1 MWLNSKCNTKFNE
14 SRVSRKRVYIVDKYD
29 FFVRSL
35 TLISEKGY
43 VGCLVL
49 RCWGATKNEWISKSA
64 GGLKTL
70 SLQWT
75 AEPLLCFKRDRIA
88 YWPSFL
94 QASKQYCCIAHM
106 YYSYIGI
113 YMLGLSAV
121 HTVLGLGWAQPAAA
135 DVCVAAAAAGKWQP
149 RQKR

>member
-14 SRVSRKRVYIVDKYD
+14 SRVSRKRVYLVDKYD

-64 GGLKTL
+64 GGSKL
-70 SLQWT
+70 SLSSSTIVELSLENGIIGQVFFSER
-75 AEPLLCFKRDRIA
+75 AEDKV
-88 YWPSFL
+88 YEFL
-94 QASKQYCCIAHM
+94 
-106 YYSYIGI
+106 G
-113 YMLGLSAV
+113 
-121 HTVLGLGWAQPAAA
+121 
-135 DVCVAAAAAGKWQP
+135 
-149 RQKR
+149 